1 MAARTLNTQQL
12 AHALRHQRKKMGLTQ
27 QDIARRTG
35 LLPKT
40 VSALE
45 NNPGSCRV
53 SSLFKLLIAL
63 DLNLGLL
70 DKPTATPKSDSAW

>member
-1 MAARTLNTQQL
+1 MAVRTLNTQQL
-12 AHALRHQRKKMGLTQ
+12 AQALRHQRKSLRLTQ
-27 QDIARRTG
+27 QEAARQSG

-45 NNPGSCRV
+45 NNPGSCRL
-53 SSLFKLLIAL
+53 STLLKLLIAL

-70 DKPTATPKSDSAW
+70 DKPTAPSKSEVDW